1 MKFVQ
6 IMEYKMKNIFLQ
18 TSVTKGGEETTPR
31 LFYKKSKVNLFL
43 DQHSEMLKS
52 LFIFHVQVGVYKNT
66 VY

>member
-1 MKFVQ
+1 
-6 IMEYKMKNIFLQ
+6 MKNIFLQ
-18 TSVTKGGEETTPR
+18 TSVTKGGEEATPR